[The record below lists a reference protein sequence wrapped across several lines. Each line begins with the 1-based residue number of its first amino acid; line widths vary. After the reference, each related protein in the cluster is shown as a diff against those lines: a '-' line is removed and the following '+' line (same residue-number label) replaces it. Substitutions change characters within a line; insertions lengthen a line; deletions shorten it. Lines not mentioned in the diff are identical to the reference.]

1 MDQDEKISVV
11 IPAYKNEAT
20 IERAVMSALSQT
32 YGNVEVVAV
41 DDGSP
46 DKTGEILDKLAGEHE
61 NLLVIHKENGGV
73 SAARNDGIRKASGQW
88 LVTLDGDDYMDDIM
102 LERLHEAAVR
112 GQSEL
117 VICGFRKVYPNGY
130 REVFRP
136 ETELITD
143 KESMINTMFTEL
155 YDRHLMSTHSN
166 KLYSLELIRKESIYY
181 DQELQINEDI
191 DFCFRYLSHCST
203 VAVIKGAY
211 LNYVQHEAGQSLINR
226 FHENGL
232 KSCFKVL
239 RAYDELFDPLTLED
253 TVINDMN
260 NRMLQ
265 HFCSFAGLMY
275 YQSDY
280 SEEKKL
286 AVIQELCG
294 EEAFQKLL
302 AQTTP
307 VGLKNRTAHFLLSRK
322 KARAYHE
329 LCKLLYFKK
338 ANTAEAGEPVPE
350 LAAAEPATPEE
361 TAPETTASEAAAA
374 EPVEET
380 AEESVEASS
389 EETEKS
395 VEEIAEESTAET
407 VAEPAGE
414 STEAE
419 ESDEEA
425 TETESTEE
433 AVDEETSESMEETAE
448 EEAVEQA
455 EEEAEEATEEESDS
469 ESIEELV
476 VESVEASSEE
486 PTEAEPAAEAE
497 EPAAE
502 ADEEAT
508 EAESTEEK
516 AEEEPEE
523 TEAPEVAAPEKA
535 EEEAPEEAEPEYLQE
550 TLPLGIEISEPE
562 EEAERKVEIRS
573 VFPEEEAAEPA
584 FLSSEAEAGQDT
596 EAIFTSDN
604 GGEAGASPDTGL
616 LNETEKELSEEE
628 QERIRK
634 RRRRRRMAR
643 KPHERNAMEG
653 QIEMWDILRAN
664 GTLDGITDDELEA
677 ITKKL
682 EESVRS

>member
-11 IPAYKNEAT
+11 IPAYKNEET

-73 SAARNDGIRKASGQW
+73 SAARNDGIRKASGRW

-338 ANTAEAGEPVPE
+338 GNRAEAGEPVPE
-350 LAAAEPATPEE
+350 LAASEPAASEE
-361 TAPETTASEAAAA
+361 SAPETSASETAIPEDVTPETSEEPAGTSSEESE
-374 EPVEET
+374 EPVEEA
-380 AEESVEASS
+380 AEESA
-389 EETEKS
+389 
-395 VEEIAEESTAET
+395 AET
-407 VAEPAGE
+407 VTEPA
-414 STEAE
+414 
-419 ESDEEA
+419 
-425 TETESTEE
+425 
-433 AVDEETSESMEETAE
+433 
-448 EEAVEQA
+448 
-455 EEEAEEATEEESDS
+455 
-469 ESIEELV
+469 
-476 VESVEASSEE
+476 EE
-486 PTEAEPAAEAE
+486 PT
-497 EPAAE
+497 
-502 ADEEAT
+502 
-508 EAESTEEK
+508 
-516 AEEEPEE
+516 
-523 TEAPEVAAPEKA
+523 
-535 EEEAPEEAEPEYLQE
+535 EAEPEYLQE

-573 VFPEEEAAEPA
+573 VFPEEEASEPA
-584 FLSSEAEAGQDT
+584 FLSPEAEAGQDT
-596 EAIFTSDN
+596 ETIFTSDN
-604 GGEAGASPDTGL
+604 GGKADVSPDTGL
-616 LNETEKELSEEE
+616 LNETEKELSEAE

>member
-11 IPAYKNEAT
+11 IPAYKNEET

-61 NLLVIHKENGGV
+61 NLLVIHKGNGGV

-286 AVIQELCG
+286 AVIQELCE

-338 ANTAEAGEPVPE
+338 GNPAEAGEPVPE
-350 LAAAEPATPEE
+350 LAAAEPAASEESASETSTSEAAVPEDVTPEK
-361 TAPETTASEAAAA
+361 PEEPAAEAAA
-374 EPVEET
+374 EPVEES
-380 AEESVEASS
+380 AESESAT
-389 EETEKS
+389 ETE
-395 VEEIAEESTAET
+395 ET
-407 VAEPAGE
+407 VAEA
-414 STEAE
+414 
-419 ESDEEA
+419 DKEA
-425 TETESTEE
+425 TKAESTEE
-433 AVDEETSESMEETAE
+433 TVDEETSESTEETAE
-448 EEAVEQA
+448 DEAAEQA
-455 EEEAEEATEEESDS
+455 EEEAEEAAEEESDS
-469 ESIEELV
+469 EPIEEPV
-476 VESVEASSEE
+476 AEPVETSSEE
-486 PTEAEPAAEAE
+486 PEESVEEPAEAEPVEEIADEDETESIEEAE
-497 EPAAE
+497 EAAE
-502 ADEEAT
+502 EAP
-508 EAESTEEK
+508 A
-516 AEEEPEE
+516 PEE
-523 TEAPEVAAPEKA
+523 TEK
-535 EEEAPEEAEPEYLQE
+535 EAPEEPEPEYLQE
-550 TLPLGIEISEPE
+550 TLPLGIEISESE

-584 FLSSEAEAGQDT
+584 FLSPEEEAGQDT
-596 EAIFTSDN
+596 EAMFTSEN
-604 GGEAGASPDTGL
+604 GGETGASPDTGL
-616 LNETEKELSEEE
+616 LNETEKELSEAE

>member
-11 IPAYKNEAT
+11 IPAYKNEET

-61 NLLVIHKENGGV
+61 NLLVIHKENRGV
-73 SAARNDGIRKASGQW
+73 SAARNDGIRKASGRW

-307 VGLKNRTAHFLLSRK
+307 VGIKNRTAHFLLSRK

-338 ANTAEAGEPVPE
+338 GNRAEAGEPVPE
-350 LAAAEPATPEE
+350 PAAAEES
-361 TAPETTASEAAAA
+361 APETSASETAIP
-374 EPVEET
+374 EDVTPET
-380 AEESVEASS
+380 
-389 EETEKS
+389 
-395 VEEIAEESTAET
+395 
-407 VAEPAGE
+407 
-414 STEAE
+414 
-419 ESDEEA
+419 
-425 TETESTEE
+425 
-433 AVDEETSESMEETAE
+433 
-448 EEAVEQA
+448 
-455 EEEAEEATEEESDS
+455 
-469 ESIEELV
+469 
-476 VESVEASSEE
+476 SEE
-486 PTEAEPAAEAE
+486 PTEE
-497 EPAAE
+497 
-502 ADEEAT
+502 T
-508 EAESTEEK
+508 VAES
-516 AEEEPEE
+516 
-523 TEAPEVAAPEKA
+523 V
-535 EEEAPEEAEPEYLQE
+535 
-550 TLPLGIEISEPE
+550 
-562 EEAERKVEIRS
+562 
-573 VFPEEEAAEPA
+573 EEAAE
-584 FLSSEAEAGQDT
+584 
-596 EAIFTSDN
+596 
-604 GGEAGASPDTGL
+604 
-616 LNETEKELSEEE
+616 
-628 QERIRK
+628 
-634 RRRRRRMAR
+634 
-643 KPHERNAMEG
+643 
-653 QIEMWDILRAN
+653 
-664 GTLDGITDDELEA
+664 
-677 ITKKL
+677 
-682 EESVRS
+682 

>member
-11 IPAYKNEAT
+11 IPAYKNEET

-307 VGLKNRTAHFLLSRK
+307 VGIKNRTAHFLLSRK

-338 ANTAEAGEPVPE
+338 GNRAEAGEPVPE
-350 LAAAEPATPEE
+350 PAAAEPAAPEE
-361 TAPETTASEAAAA
+361 SAPETSASETAIPEDVTPETSEEPAAEAAA
-374 EPVEET
+374 EPVEE
-380 AEESVEASS
+380 
-389 EETEKS
+389 
-395 VEEIAEESTAET
+395 
-407 VAEPAGE
+407 
-414 STEAE
+414 
-419 ESDEEA
+419 
-425 TETESTEE
+425 
-433 AVDEETSESMEETAE
+433 MAE
-448 EEAVEQA
+448 EEAAEQA
-455 EEEAEEATEEESDS
+455 
-469 ESIEELV
+469 
-476 VESVEASSEE
+476 
-486 PTEAEPAAEAE
+486 
-497 EPAAE
+497 
-502 ADEEAT
+502 
-508 EAESTEEK
+508 EEK
-516 AEEEPEE
+516 AEEPTEP
-523 TEAPEVAAPEKA
+523 
-535 EEEAPEEAEPEYLQE
+535 EPEYLQE

-584 FLSSEAEAGQDT
+584 FLSPEAEAGQDT

-604 GGEAGASPDTGL
+604 GGKADVSPDTGL
-616 LNETEKELSEEE
+616 LNETEKELSEAE

>member
-11 IPAYKNEAT
+11 IPAYNNEET

-41 DDGSP
+41 DDGSQ

-338 ANTAEAGEPVPE
+338 GNPAEAGEPVPE
-350 LAAAEPATPEE
+350 LAASEPAASEESASETSTSEAAVPEDVTPETPEE
-361 TAPETTASEAAAA
+361 PAAEAAA

-389 EETEKS
+389 EEP
-395 VEEIAEESTAET
+395 EES
-407 VAEPAGE
+407 V
-414 STEAE
+414 
-419 ESDEEA
+419 
-425 TETESTEE
+425 
-433 AVDEETSESMEETAE
+433 EETAE
-448 EEAVEQA
+448 EPVEESAEDEGPAAEAVAEAAEVESVEETADEDETGSTEETAEDEAAEQA
-455 EEEAEEATEEESDS
+455 EEEAEEA
-469 ESIEELV
+469 
-476 VESVEASSEE
+476 
-486 PTEAEPAAEAE
+486 
-497 EPAAE
+497 
-502 ADEEAT
+502 
-508 EAESTEEK
+508 
-516 AEEEPEE
+516 AEEEPVSESREEPVAEE
-523 TEAPEVAAPEKA
+523 TEEIEDPEAPAPEETEK
-535 EEEAPEEAEPEYLQE
+535 EAPEEPEPEYLQE

-584 FLSSEAEAGQDT
+584 FLSPEEEAGQDT

-616 LNETEKELSEEE
+616 LNETEKELSEAE

>member
-11 IPAYKNEAT
+11 IPAYKNEET

-307 VGLKNRTAHFLLSRK
+307 VGIKNRTAHFLLSRK

-338 ANTAEAGEPVPE
+338 GNRAEAGEPVPE
-350 LAAAEPATPEE
+350 LAASESAAPESAAPEESAPETSASETASLEDVTPETPEE
-361 TAPETTASEAAAA
+361 PAEESAGAEEPAAEAVEEAA
-374 EPVEET
+374 EVESVEET
-380 AEESVEASS
+380 ADED
-389 EETEKS
+389 ETG
-395 VEEIAEESTAET
+395 ST
-407 VAEPAGE
+407 
-414 STEAE
+414 
-419 ESDEEA
+419 
-425 TETESTEE
+425 
-433 AVDEETSESMEETAE
+433 EETAE
-448 EEAVEQA
+448 DEAVEQA
-455 EEEAEEATEEESDS
+455 EEEAEEEPVSESREEPVAEETEETEDP
-469 ESIEELV
+469 
-476 VESVEASSEE
+476 EA
-486 PTEAEPAAEAE
+486 PA
-497 EPAAE
+497 
-502 ADEEAT
+502 
-508 EAESTEEK
+508 
-516 AEEEPEE
+516 PEE
-523 TEAPEVAAPEKA
+523 TE
-535 EEEAPEEAEPEYLQE
+535 EEDPKEPEPEYLQE

-584 FLSSEAEAGQDT
+584 FLSPEAEAGQDT

-604 GGEAGASPDTGL
+604 GGKADVSPDTGL
-616 LNETEKELSEEE
+616 LNETEKELSEAE

>member
-11 IPAYKNEAT
+11 IPAYKNEET

-73 SAARNDGIRKASGQW
+73 SAARNDGIRKASGRW

-191 DFCFRYLSHCST
+191 DFCFRYLSHCSI

-307 VGLKNRTAHFLLSRK
+307 VGIKNRTAHFLLSRK
-322 KARAYHE
+322 KARAYHG

-338 ANTAEAGEPVPE
+338 GNRAEAGEPVPE
-350 LAAAEPATPEE
+350 LAASEPAASEE
-361 TAPETTASEAAAA
+361 SAPETSALETAIPEDVTPETSEEPAGTSSEESE
-374 EPVEET
+374 EPVEEA
-380 AEESVEASS
+380 AEESA
-389 EETEKS
+389 
-395 VEEIAEESTAET
+395 AET
-407 VAEPAGE
+407 VTEPA
-414 STEAE
+414 
-419 ESDEEA
+419 
-425 TETESTEE
+425 
-433 AVDEETSESMEETAE
+433 
-448 EEAVEQA
+448 
-455 EEEAEEATEEESDS
+455 
-469 ESIEELV
+469 
-476 VESVEASSEE
+476 EE
-486 PTEAEPAAEAE
+486 PT
-497 EPAAE
+497 
-502 ADEEAT
+502 
-508 EAESTEEK
+508 
-516 AEEEPEE
+516 
-523 TEAPEVAAPEKA
+523 
-535 EEEAPEEAEPEYLQE
+535 EAEPEYLQE

-573 VFPEEEAAEPA
+573 VFPEEEASEPA
-584 FLSSEAEAGQDT
+584 FLSPEAEAGQDT
-596 EAIFTSDN
+596 ETIFTSDN
-604 GGEAGASPDTGL
+604 GGKADVSPDTGL
-616 LNETEKELSEEE
+616 LNETEKELSEAE

>member
-11 IPAYKNEAT
+11 IPAYKNEET

-73 SAARNDGIRKASGQW
+73 SAARNDGIRKASGRW

-307 VGLKNRTAHFLLSRK
+307 VGIKNRTAHFLLSRK

-338 ANTAEAGEPVPE
+338 GNRAEAGEPVPE
-350 LAAAEPATPEE
+350 PAAAEPAASEE
-361 TAPETTASEAAAA
+361 SAPETSASETAIPEDVTPETSEEPAAEAAA
-374 EPVEET
+374 EPVEE
-380 AEESVEASS
+380 
-389 EETEKS
+389 
-395 VEEIAEESTAET
+395 
-407 VAEPAGE
+407 
-414 STEAE
+414 
-419 ESDEEA
+419 
-425 TETESTEE
+425 
-433 AVDEETSESMEETAE
+433 MAE
-448 EEAVEQA
+448 EEAAEQA
-455 EEEAEEATEEESDS
+455 
-469 ESIEELV
+469 
-476 VESVEASSEE
+476 
-486 PTEAEPAAEAE
+486 
-497 EPAAE
+497 
-502 ADEEAT
+502 
-508 EAESTEEK
+508 EEK
-516 AEEEPEE
+516 AEEPTEP
-523 TEAPEVAAPEKA
+523 
-535 EEEAPEEAEPEYLQE
+535 EPEYLQE

-584 FLSSEAEAGQDT
+584 FLSPEAEAGQDT

-604 GGEAGASPDTGL
+604 GGKADVSPDTGL
-616 LNETEKELSEEE
+616 LNETEKELSEAE

>member
-11 IPAYKNEAT
+11 IPAYKNEET

-73 SAARNDGIRKASGQW
+73 SAARNDGIRKASGRW

-307 VGLKNRTAHFLLSRK
+307 VGIKNRTAHFLLSRK

-338 ANTAEAGEPVPE
+338 GNRAEAGEPVPE
-350 LAAAEPATPEE
+350 PAAAEPAAPEE
-361 TAPETTASEAAAA
+361 SAPETSASETAIPEDVTPETSEEPAAEAAA
-374 EPVEET
+374 EPVEE
-380 AEESVEASS
+380 
-389 EETEKS
+389 
-395 VEEIAEESTAET
+395 
-407 VAEPAGE
+407 
-414 STEAE
+414 
-419 ESDEEA
+419 
-425 TETESTEE
+425 
-433 AVDEETSESMEETAE
+433 MAE
-448 EEAVEQA
+448 EEAAEQA
-455 EEEAEEATEEESDS
+455 
-469 ESIEELV
+469 
-476 VESVEASSEE
+476 
-486 PTEAEPAAEAE
+486 
-497 EPAAE
+497 
-502 ADEEAT
+502 
-508 EAESTEEK
+508 EEK
-516 AEEEPEE
+516 AEEPTEP
-523 TEAPEVAAPEKA
+523 
-535 EEEAPEEAEPEYLQE
+535 EPEYLQE
-550 TLPLGIEISEPE
+550 TLPLGIEISESE

-584 FLSSEAEAGQDT
+584 FLSPEAEAGQDT

-604 GGEAGASPDTGL
+604 GGKADVSPDTGL
-616 LNETEKELSEEE
+616 LNETEKELSEAE

>member
-11 IPAYKNEAT
+11 IPAYKNEET

-46 DKTGEILDKLAGEHE
+46 DKTGEILDKLAGEHK

-73 SAARNDGIRKASGQW
+73 SAARNDGIRKASGRW

-286 AVIQELCG
+286 AVIQELCE

-338 ANTAEAGEPVPE
+338 GNRAEAGEPVPE
-350 LAAAEPATPEE
+350 LSVAESVAEPA
-361 TAPETTASEAAAA
+361 
-374 EPVEET
+374 
-380 AEESVEASS
+380 
-389 EETEKS
+389 K
-395 VEEIAEESTAET
+395 ESTAET

-425 TETESTEE
+425 IEAESMEE
-433 AVDEETSESMEETAE
+433 AVDEETSESTEETAE
-448 EEAVEQA
+448 EEAAEQA
-455 EEEAEEATEEESDS
+455 EEEAEE
-469 ESIEELV
+469 
-476 VESVEASSEE
+476 
-486 PTEAEPAAEAE
+486 PTEP
-497 EPAAE
+497 
-502 ADEEAT
+502 
-508 EAESTEEK
+508 
-516 AEEEPEE
+516 
-523 TEAPEVAAPEKA
+523 
-535 EEEAPEEAEPEYLQE
+535 EPEYLQE

-584 FLSSEAEAGQDT
+584 FLSPEAEAGQDT
-596 EAIFTSDN
+596 ETIFTSDN
-604 GGEAGASPDTGL
+604 GGKADVSPDTGL
-616 LNETEKELSEEE
+616 LNETEKELSEAE

>member
-11 IPAYKNEAT
+11 IPAYKNEET

-46 DKTGEILDKLAGEHE
+46 DKTGEILDKLAGEHK

-73 SAARNDGIRKASGQW
+73 SAARNDGIRKASGRW

-286 AVIQELCG
+286 AVIQELCE

-338 ANTAEAGEPVPE
+338 GNRAEAGEPVPE
-350 LAAAEPATPEE
+350 LAASEPAASEAPAEEIVVESVAEPA
-361 TAPETTASEAAAA
+361 
-374 EPVEET
+374 
-380 AEESVEASS
+380 
-389 EETEKS
+389 K
-395 VEEIAEESTAET
+395 ESTAET

-425 TETESTEE
+425 IEAESMEE
-433 AVDEETSESMEETAE
+433 AVDEETSESTEETAE
-448 EEAVEQA
+448 EEAAEQA
-455 EEEAEEATEEESDS
+455 EEEAEE
-469 ESIEELV
+469 
-476 VESVEASSEE
+476 
-486 PTEAEPAAEAE
+486 PTEP
-497 EPAAE
+497 
-502 ADEEAT
+502 
-508 EAESTEEK
+508 
-516 AEEEPEE
+516 
-523 TEAPEVAAPEKA
+523 
-535 EEEAPEEAEPEYLQE
+535 EPEYLQE

-584 FLSSEAEAGQDT
+584 FLSPEAEAGQDT

-604 GGEAGASPDTGL
+604 GGKADVSPDTGL
-616 LNETEKELSEEE
+616 LNETEKELSEAE

>member
-11 IPAYKNEAT
+11 IPAYKNEET

-46 DKTGEILDKLAGEHE
+46 DKNGEILDKLAGEHE

-307 VGLKNRTAHFLLSRK
+307 VGIKNRTAHFLLSRK

-338 ANTAEAGEPVPE
+338 GNRAEAGEPVPE
-350 LAAAEPATPEE
+350 PAAAEPA
-361 TAPETTASEAAAA
+361 ASEEPAAEAAA
-374 EPVEET
+374 EPVEEM
-380 AEESVEASS
+380 AE
-389 EETEKS
+389 K
-395 VEEIAEESTAET
+395 STAET

-425 TETESTEE
+425 IEVESTEE
-433 AVDEETSESMEETAE
+433 AVDEETSESTEETAE
-448 EEAVEQA
+448 EEATEQA
-455 EEEAEEATEEESDS
+455 EEEAEEAAEEESDS
-469 ESIEELV
+469 EPIEEPV
-476 VESVEASSEE
+476 AETVGTSSEE
-486 PTEAEPAAEAE
+486 PVEEAAEESAEP
-497 EPAAE
+497 
-502 ADEEAT
+502 
-508 EAESTEEK
+508 
-516 AEEEPEE
+516 
-523 TEAPEVAAPEKA
+523 
-535 EEEAPEEAEPEYLQE
+535 EPEYLQE
-550 TLPLGIEISEPE
+550 TLPLGIEISESE

-584 FLSSEAEAGQDT
+584 FLSPEAEAGQDT

-604 GGEAGASPDTGL
+604 GGKADVSPDTGL
-616 LNETEKELSEEE
+616 LNETEKELSEAE

>member
-11 IPAYKNEAT
+11 IPAYKNEET

-46 DKTGEILDKLAGEHE
+46 DKTGEILDKLAGEHK

-73 SAARNDGIRKASGQW
+73 SAARNDGIRKASGRW

-307 VGLKNRTAHFLLSRK
+307 VGIKNRTAHFLLSRK

-338 ANTAEAGEPVPE
+338 GNRAEAGEPVPE
-350 LAAAEPATPEE
+350 PAAAEPA
-361 TAPETTASEAAAA
+361 ASEAPAEETVAESVA
-374 EPVEET
+374 EP
-380 AEESVEASS
+380 
-389 EETEKS
+389 
-395 VEEIAEESTAET
+395 AEESTAEA
-407 VAEPAGE
+407 VVEPAVE
-414 STEAE
+414 STEVE

-425 TETESTEE
+425 IEAESTEE
-433 AVDEETSESMEETAE
+433 AVDEETSESTEETAE
-448 EEAVEQA
+448 EEATEQA
-455 EEEAEEATEEESDS
+455 EEKAEEAAEEELDS
-469 ESIEELV
+469 EPIEEPV
-476 VESVEASSEE
+476 AEPVGTSSEE
-486 PTEAEPAAEAE
+486 PVE
-497 EPAAE
+497 ELV
-502 ADEEAT
+502 
-508 EAESTEEK
+508 
-516 AEEEPEE
+516 EEEPEE
-523 TEAPEVAAPEKA
+523 TESPEESEAPAPEKT
-535 EEEAPEEAEPEYLQE
+535 EEEAPEEPEPEYLQE

-584 FLSSEAEAGQDT
+584 FLSPEAEAGQDT

-604 GGEAGASPDTGL
+604 GGKADVSPDTGL
-616 LNETEKELSEEE
+616 LNETEKELSEAE

>member
-11 IPAYKNEAT
+11 IPAYKNEET

-46 DKTGEILDKLAGEHE
+46 DKTGEILDKLAGEHK

-73 SAARNDGIRKASGQW
+73 SAARNDGIRKASGRW

-307 VGLKNRTAHFLLSRK
+307 VGIKNRTAHFLLSRK

-338 ANTAEAGEPVPE
+338 GNRAEAGEPVPE
-350 LAAAEPATPEE
+350 PAAAEPAAPEE
-361 TAPETTASEAAAA
+361 SAPETSASETAIPEDVTPETSEEPAAEAAA
-374 EPVEET
+374 EPVEE
-380 AEESVEASS
+380 
-389 EETEKS
+389 
-395 VEEIAEESTAET
+395 
-407 VAEPAGE
+407 
-414 STEAE
+414 
-419 ESDEEA
+419 
-425 TETESTEE
+425 
-433 AVDEETSESMEETAE
+433 MAE
-448 EEAVEQA
+448 EEAAEQA
-455 EEEAEEATEEESDS
+455 
-469 ESIEELV
+469 
-476 VESVEASSEE
+476 
-486 PTEAEPAAEAE
+486 
-497 EPAAE
+497 
-502 ADEEAT
+502 
-508 EAESTEEK
+508 EEK
-516 AEEEPEE
+516 AEEPTEP
-523 TEAPEVAAPEKA
+523 
-535 EEEAPEEAEPEYLQE
+535 EPEYLQE

-584 FLSSEAEAGQDT
+584 FLSPEAEAGQDT

-604 GGEAGASPDTGL
+604 GGKADVSPDTGL
-616 LNETEKELSEEE
+616 LNETEKELSEAE

>member
-11 IPAYKNEAT
+11 IPAYKNEET

-46 DKTGEILDKLAGEHE
+46 DKTGEILDKLAGEHK

-73 SAARNDGIRKASGQW
+73 SAARNDGIRKASGRW

-286 AVIQELCG
+286 AVIQELCE

-338 ANTAEAGEPVPE
+338 GNRAEAGEPVPE
-350 LAAAEPATPEE
+350 LSVAESVAEP
-361 TAPETTASEAAAA
+361 
-374 EPVEET
+374 
-380 AEESVEASS
+380 
-389 EETEKS
+389 
-395 VEEIAEESTAET
+395 AEESTAEA
-407 VAEPAGE
+407 VVEPAVE

-425 TETESTEE
+425 IEVESTEE
-433 AVDEETSESMEETAE
+433 AVDEETSESTEETAE
-448 EEAVEQA
+448 EEAAEQA
-455 EEEAEEATEEESDS
+455 EEEAEE
-469 ESIEELV
+469 
-476 VESVEASSEE
+476 
-486 PTEAEPAAEAE
+486 PTEP
-497 EPAAE
+497 
-502 ADEEAT
+502 
-508 EAESTEEK
+508 
-516 AEEEPEE
+516 
-523 TEAPEVAAPEKA
+523 
-535 EEEAPEEAEPEYLQE
+535 EPEYLQE

-584 FLSSEAEAGQDT
+584 FLSPEAEAGQDT

-604 GGEAGASPDTGL
+604 GGKADVSPDTGL
-616 LNETEKELSEEE
+616 LNETEKELSEAE

>member
-11 IPAYKNEAT
+11 IPAYKNEET

-46 DKTGEILDKLAGEHE
+46 DKTGEILDKLAGEHK

-302 AQTTP
+302 AQTPP
-307 VGLKNRTAHFLLSRK
+307 VGIKNRTAHFLLSRK

-338 ANTAEAGEPVPE
+338 GNRAEAGEPVPE
-350 LAAAEPATPEE
+350 PAAAEPAASEE
-361 TAPETTASEAAAA
+361 SAPETSASETAIPEDVTPETSEEPAAEAAA
-374 EPVEET
+374 EPVEE
-380 AEESVEASS
+380 
-389 EETEKS
+389 
-395 VEEIAEESTAET
+395 
-407 VAEPAGE
+407 
-414 STEAE
+414 
-419 ESDEEA
+419 
-425 TETESTEE
+425 
-433 AVDEETSESMEETAE
+433 M
-448 EEAVEQA
+448 
-455 EEEAEEATEEESDS
+455 AEEATEEESDS
-469 ESIEELV
+469 EPIEEPV
-476 VESVEASSEE
+476 AETVGTSSEE
-486 PTEAEPAAEAE
+486 PVEEAAEESAEP
-497 EPAAE
+497 
-502 ADEEAT
+502 
-508 EAESTEEK
+508 
-516 AEEEPEE
+516 
-523 TEAPEVAAPEKA
+523 
-535 EEEAPEEAEPEYLQE
+535 EPEYLQE

-584 FLSSEAEAGQDT
+584 FLSPEAEAGQDT

-604 GGEAGASPDTGL
+604 GGKADVSPDTGL
-616 LNETEKELSEEE
+616 LNETEKELSEAE

>member
-11 IPAYKNEAT
+11 IPAYKNEET

-307 VGLKNRTAHFLLSRK
+307 VGIKNRTAHFLLSRK

-338 ANTAEAGEPVPE
+338 GNRAEAGEPVPE
-350 LAAAEPATPEE
+350 PAAAEPTAPEESGPETSASETAIPEDVTPETPEE
-361 TAPETTASEAAAA
+361 PAAEAAAESA
-374 EPVEET
+374 EAFSEEP
-380 AEESVEASS
+380 EESV
-389 EETEKS
+389 
-395 VEEIAEESTAET
+395 
-407 VAEPAGE
+407 
-414 STEAE
+414 
-419 ESDEEA
+419 
-425 TETESTEE
+425 
-433 AVDEETSESMEETAE
+433 EETAE
-448 EEAVEQA
+448 EEAAEQA
-455 EEEAEEATEEESDS
+455 EEEAEEAAEEELDS
-469 ESIEELV
+469 EPIEEPV
-476 VESVEASSEE
+476 EE
-486 PTEAEPAAEAE
+486 PAIEPAAEAE
-497 EPAAE
+497 E
-502 ADEEAT
+502 EAT
-508 EAESTEEK
+508 EAEPEEEIADEDETESIEE
-516 AEEEPEE
+516 AEEPAEEAPAPEE
-523 TEAPEVAAPEKA
+523 T
-535 EEEAPEEAEPEYLQE
+535 EEAPEEPEPEYLQE

-584 FLSSEAEAGQDT
+584 FLSPEAEAGQDT

-604 GGEAGASPDTGL
+604 GGKADVSPDTGL
-616 LNETEKELSEEE
+616 LNETEKELSEAE

>member
-11 IPAYKNEAT
+11 IPAYNNEET

-286 AVIQELCG
+286 AVIQKLCE

-338 ANTAEAGEPVPE
+338 GNRAEAGEPVPE
-350 LAAAEPATPEE
+350 LSVAEPAAPEE
-361 TAPETTASEAAAA
+361 PAAEAAA

-389 EETEKS
+389 EEPEEP
-395 VEEIAEESTAET
+395 VEETAEEAAAET
-407 VAEPAGE
+407 GAEPAGE
-414 STEAE
+414 SAEAE

-425 TETESTEE
+425 IEVESTEE
-433 AVDEETSESMEETAE
+433 AVDEETSESTEETAE
-448 EEAVEQA
+448 EEAA
-455 EEEAEEATEEESDS
+455 EEESDS
-469 ESIEELV
+469 EPIEEPV
-476 VESVEASSEE
+476 AEPVEASSEE
-486 PTEAEPAAEAE
+486 PVEETAEEAAAE
-497 EPAAE
+497 
-502 ADEEAT
+502 T
-508 EAESTEEK
+508 
-516 AEEEPEE
+516 
-523 TEAPEVAAPEKA
+523 

-616 LNETEKELSEEE
+616 LNETEKELSEAE

>member
-11 IPAYKNEAT
+11 IPAYKNEET

-73 SAARNDGIRKASGQW
+73 SAARNDGIRKASGRW

-307 VGLKNRTAHFLLSRK
+307 VGIKNRTAHFLLSRK

-338 ANTAEAGEPVPE
+338 GNRAEAGEPVPE
-350 LAAAEPATPEE
+350 PAAAEPAAPEE
-361 TAPETTASEAAAA
+361 SAPETSASETAIPEDVTPETSEEPAEETVAESVEEAAEEESDPGPIEEPVAEPVGTSSEESE
-374 EPVEET
+374 EPVEEA
-380 AEESVEASS
+380 AEESA
-389 EETEKS
+389 
-395 VEEIAEESTAET
+395 AET
-407 VAEPAGE
+407 VTEPA
-414 STEAE
+414 
-419 ESDEEA
+419 
-425 TETESTEE
+425 
-433 AVDEETSESMEETAE
+433 
-448 EEAVEQA
+448 
-455 EEEAEEATEEESDS
+455 
-469 ESIEELV
+469 
-476 VESVEASSEE
+476 EE
-486 PTEAEPAAEAE
+486 PT
-497 EPAAE
+497 
-502 ADEEAT
+502 
-508 EAESTEEK
+508 
-516 AEEEPEE
+516 
-523 TEAPEVAAPEKA
+523 
-535 EEEAPEEAEPEYLQE
+535 EAEPEYLQE

-584 FLSSEAEAGQDT
+584 FLSPEAEAGQDT
-596 EAIFTSDN
+596 ETIFTSDN
-604 GGEAGASPDTGL
+604 GGKADVSPDTGL
-616 LNETEKELSEEE
+616 LNETEKELSEAE

>member
-11 IPAYKNEAT
+11 IPAYKNEET

-307 VGLKNRTAHFLLSRK
+307 VGIKNRTAHFLLSRK

-338 ANTAEAGEPVPE
+338 GNRAEAGEPVPE
-350 LAAAEPATPEE
+350 PAAAEPAASEE
-361 TAPETTASEAAAA
+361 SAPETSASETAIPEDVTPETSEEPAAEAAA
-374 EPVEET
+374 EP
-380 AEESVEASS
+380 AEE
-389 EETEKS
+389 K
-395 VEEIAEESTAET
+395 
-407 VAEPAGE
+407 
-414 STEAE
+414 
-419 ESDEEA
+419 
-425 TETESTEE
+425 
-433 AVDEETSESMEETAE
+433 
-448 EEAVEQA
+448 
-455 EEEAEEATEEESDS
+455 AEEAAEEESDS
-469 ESIEELV
+469 EPIEEPV
-476 VESVEASSEE
+476 AETVGTSSEE
-486 PTEAEPAAEAE
+486 PVEEAAEESAEP
-497 EPAAE
+497 
-502 ADEEAT
+502 
-508 EAESTEEK
+508 
-516 AEEEPEE
+516 
-523 TEAPEVAAPEKA
+523 
-535 EEEAPEEAEPEYLQE
+535 EPEYLQE

-584 FLSSEAEAGQDT
+584 FLSPEAEAGQDT

-604 GGEAGASPDTGL
+604 GGKADVSPDTGL
-616 LNETEKELSEEE
+616 LNETEKELSEAE

>member
-11 IPAYKNEAT
+11 IPAYKNEET

-46 DKTGEILDKLAGEHE
+46 DKTGEILDKLAGEHK

-73 SAARNDGIRKASGQW
+73 SAARNDGIRKASGRW

-338 ANTAEAGEPVPE
+338 GNPAEAGEPVPE
-350 LAAAEPATPEE
+350 LAAAESA
-361 TAPETTASEAAAA
+361 APEAPAEEIAA
-374 EPVEET
+374 ESV
-380 AEESVEASS
+380 AEP
-389 EETEKS
+389 
-395 VEEIAEESTAET
+395 AEESTAET

-414 STEAE
+414 SAEAE

-425 TETESTEE
+425 IEVESTEE
-433 AVDEETSESMEETAE
+433 AVDEETSESTEETAE
-448 EEAVEQA
+448 EEAAEQA
-455 EEEAEEATEEESDS
+455 EEEAEEAAEEELDS
-469 ESIEELV
+469 EPIEEPV
-476 VESVEASSEE
+476 AETVGTSSEE
-486 PTEAEPAAEAE
+486 PVE
-497 EPAAE
+497 ELV
-502 ADEEAT
+502 
-508 EAESTEEK
+508 
-516 AEEEPEE
+516 EEEPEE
-523 TEAPEVAAPEKA
+523 TESPEESEAPAPEKT
-535 EEEAPEEAEPEYLQE
+535 EEEAPEEPEPEYLQE

-584 FLSSEAEAGQDT
+584 FLSPEAEAGQDT

-604 GGEAGASPDTGL
+604 GGKADVSPDTGL
-616 LNETEKELSEEE
+616 LNETEKELSEAE

>member
-11 IPAYKNEAT
+11 IPAYKNEET

-73 SAARNDGIRKASGQW
+73 SAARNDGIRKASGRW

-307 VGLKNRTAHFLLSRK
+307 VGIKNRTAHFLLSRK

-338 ANTAEAGEPVPE
+338 GNRAEAGEPVPE
-350 LAAAEPATPEE
+350 PAAAEPA
-361 TAPETTASEAAAA
+361 ASEEPAAEAAA

-380 AEESVEASS
+380 A
-389 EETEKS
+389 
-395 VEEIAEESTAET
+395 
-407 VAEPAGE
+407 
-414 STEAE
+414 
-419 ESDEEA
+419 DED
-425 TETESTEE
+425 ETEST
-433 AVDEETSESMEETAE
+433 EETAE
-448 EEAVEQA
+448 EEAAEQA
-455 EEEAEEATEEESDS
+455 EEKAEEAAEEESDS
-469 ESIEELV
+469 EPIEEPV
-476 VESVEASSEE
+476 AETVGTSSEE
-486 PTEAEPAAEAE
+486 PVEEAAEESAEP
-497 EPAAE
+497 
-502 ADEEAT
+502 
-508 EAESTEEK
+508 
-516 AEEEPEE
+516 
-523 TEAPEVAAPEKA
+523 
-535 EEEAPEEAEPEYLQE
+535 EPEYLQE

-584 FLSSEAEAGQDT
+584 FLSPEAEAGQDT

-604 GGEAGASPDTGL
+604 GGKADVSPDTGL
-616 LNETEKELSEEE
+616 LNETEKELSEAE

>member
-11 IPAYKNEAT
+11 IPAYKNEET

-73 SAARNDGIRKASGQW
+73 SAARNDGIRKASGRW

-307 VGLKNRTAHFLLSRK
+307 VGIKNRTAHFLLSRK

-338 ANTAEAGEPVPE
+338 GNPAEAGEPVPE
-350 LAAAEPATPEE
+350 LAAAESAAPEESAPETSASETASLEDVTPETPEE
-361 TAPETTASEAAAA
+361 PAEESAGAEEPAAEAVEEAA
-374 EPVEET
+374 EVESVEET
-380 AEESVEASS
+380 ADED
-389 EETEKS
+389 ETG
-395 VEEIAEESTAET
+395 ST
-407 VAEPAGE
+407 
-414 STEAE
+414 
-419 ESDEEA
+419 
-425 TETESTEE
+425 
-433 AVDEETSESMEETAE
+433 EETAE
-448 EEAVEQA
+448 DEAVEQA
-455 EEEAEEATEEESDS
+455 EEEAEEEPVS
-469 ESIEELV
+469 ESR
-476 VESVEASSEE
+476 EE
-486 PTEAEPAAEAE
+486 PVA
-497 EPAAE
+497 
-502 ADEEAT
+502 
-508 EAESTEEK
+508 
-516 AEEEPEE
+516 EE
-523 TEAPEVAAPEKA
+523 TEETEDPEAPAPEEI
-535 EEEAPEEAEPEYLQE
+535 EEEAPEEPEPEYLQE
-550 TLPLGIEISEPE
+550 TLPLGIEIREPE

-584 FLSSEAEAGQDT
+584 FLSPEAEAGQDT

-604 GGEAGASPDTGL
+604 GGKADVSPDTGL
-616 LNETEKELSEEE
+616 LNETEKELSEAE

>member
-11 IPAYKNEAT
+11 IPAYKNEET

-73 SAARNDGIRKASGQW
+73 SAARNDGIRKASGRW

-280 SEEKKL
+280 SDEKKL

-307 VGLKNRTAHFLLSRK
+307 VGIKNRTAHFLLSRK

-338 ANTAEAGEPVPE
+338 GNRAEAGEPELELAASEPAASEESAPE
-350 LAAAEPATPEE
+350 TSASETAIPEDVTPETSEEPAAEAAAEPAEE
-361 TAPETTASEAAAA
+361 
-374 EPVEET
+374 
-380 AEESVEASS
+380 
-389 EETEKS
+389 K
-395 VEEIAEESTAET
+395 
-407 VAEPAGE
+407 
-414 STEAE
+414 
-419 ESDEEA
+419 
-425 TETESTEE
+425 
-433 AVDEETSESMEETAE
+433 
-448 EEAVEQA
+448 
-455 EEEAEEATEEESDS
+455 AEEAAEEESDS
-469 ESIEELV
+469 EPIEEPV
-476 VESVEASSEE
+476 AETVGTSSEE
-486 PTEAEPAAEAE
+486 PVEEAAEESAEP
-497 EPAAE
+497 
-502 ADEEAT
+502 
-508 EAESTEEK
+508 
-516 AEEEPEE
+516 
-523 TEAPEVAAPEKA
+523 
-535 EEEAPEEAEPEYLQE
+535 EPEYLQE

-584 FLSSEAEAGQDT
+584 FLSPEAEAGQDT

-604 GGEAGASPDTGL
+604 GGKADVSPDTGL
-616 LNETEKELSEEE
+616 LNETEKELSEAE

>member
-11 IPAYKNEAT
+11 IPAYKNEET

-280 SEEKKL
+280 NEEKKL
-286 AVIQELCG
+286 AVIQELCE

-338 ANTAEAGEPVPE
+338 GNTAEAGEPVPE
-350 LAAAEPATPEE
+350 LAAAEPAAPEE
-361 TAPETTASEAAAA
+361 TAPETTASEAAIPEDVTPETPEEPAA
-374 EPVEET
+374 EAVEET
-380 AEESVEASS
+380 AEEPV
-389 EETEKS
+389 
-395 VEEIAEESTAET
+395 EEST
-407 VAEPAGE
+407 
-414 STEAE
+414 
-419 ESDEEA
+419 
-425 TETESTEE
+425 
-433 AVDEETSESMEETAE
+433 
-448 EEAVEQA
+448 
-455 EEEAEEATEEESDS
+455 
-469 ESIEELV
+469 
-476 VESVEASSEE
+476 
-486 PTEAEPAAEAE
+486 EAE

-502 ADEEAT
+502 AEEEAT
-508 EAESTEEK
+508 EAEPEEEIADEDETESIEE
-516 AEEEPEE
+516 AEEPAE
-523 TEAPEVAAPEKA
+523 EAPAPEKI

-604 GGEAGASPDTGL
+604 GGESGASPDTGL
-616 LNETEKELSEEE
+616 LNETEKELSEAE

>member
-11 IPAYKNEAT
+11 IPAYKNEET

-307 VGLKNRTAHFLLSRK
+307 VGIKNRTAHFLLSRK

-338 ANTAEAGEPVPE
+338 GNRAEAGEPVPE
-350 LAAAEPATPEE
+350 PAAAEPAASEE
-361 TAPETTASEAAAA
+361 SAPETSASETAIP
-374 EPVEET
+374 EDVTPET
-380 AEESVEASS
+380 S
-389 EETEKS
+389 EEP
-395 VEEIAEESTAET
+395 AEET
-407 VAEPAGE
+407 VAE
-414 STEAE
+414 SV
-419 ESDEEA
+419 EEA
-425 TETESTEE
+425 
-433 AVDEETSESMEETAE
+433 A
-448 EEAVEQA
+448 
-455 EEEAEEATEEESDS
+455 EEESDS
-469 ESIEELV
+469 GPIEEPV
-476 VESVEASSEE
+476 AETVGTSSEE
-486 PTEAEPAAEAE
+486 PVEEAAEESAEP
-497 EPAAE
+497 
-502 ADEEAT
+502 
-508 EAESTEEK
+508 
-516 AEEEPEE
+516 
-523 TEAPEVAAPEKA
+523 
-535 EEEAPEEAEPEYLQE
+535 EPEYLQE

-584 FLSSEAEAGQDT
+584 FLSPEAEAGQDT

-604 GGEAGASPDTGL
+604 GGKADVSPDTGL
-616 LNETEKELSEEE
+616 LNETEKELSEAE

>member
-11 IPAYKNEAT
+11 IPAYKNEET

-73 SAARNDGIRKASGQW
+73 SAARNDGIRKASGRW

-307 VGLKNRTAHFLLSRK
+307 VGIKNRTAHFLLSRK

-338 ANTAEAGEPVPE
+338 GNRAEAGEPVPE
-350 LAAAEPATPEE
+350 PAAAEPAAPEE
-361 TAPETTASEAAAA
+361 SAPETSASETAIPEDVTPETSEEPAAEAAA
-374 EPVEET
+374 EPVEE
-380 AEESVEASS
+380 
-389 EETEKS
+389 
-395 VEEIAEESTAET
+395 
-407 VAEPAGE
+407 
-414 STEAE
+414 
-419 ESDEEA
+419 
-425 TETESTEE
+425 
-433 AVDEETSESMEETAE
+433 MAE
-448 EEAVEQA
+448 EEAAEQA
-455 EEEAEEATEEESDS
+455 EEKAEEAAEEESDS
-469 ESIEELV
+469 EPIEEPV
-476 VESVEASSEE
+476 AETVGTSSEE
-486 PTEAEPAAEAE
+486 PVEEAAEESAEP
-497 EPAAE
+497 
-502 ADEEAT
+502 
-508 EAESTEEK
+508 
-516 AEEEPEE
+516 
-523 TEAPEVAAPEKA
+523 
-535 EEEAPEEAEPEYLQE
+535 EPEYLQE

-584 FLSSEAEAGQDT
+584 FLSPEAEAGQDT

-604 GGEAGASPDTGL
+604 GGKADVSPDTGL
-616 LNETEKELSEEE
+616 LNETEKELSEAE

>member
-11 IPAYKNEAT
+11 IPAYKNEET

-73 SAARNDGIRKASGQW
+73 SAARNDGIRKASGRW

-307 VGLKNRTAHFLLSRK
+307 VGIKNRTAHFLLSRK

-338 ANTAEAGEPVPE
+338 GNRAEAGEPVPE
-350 LAAAEPATPEE
+350 PAAAEPAASEE
-361 TAPETTASEAAAA
+361 SAPETSASETAIP
-374 EPVEET
+374 EDVTPET
-380 AEESVEASS
+380 S
-389 EETEKS
+389 EEP
-395 VEEIAEESTAET
+395 AEET
-407 VAEPAGE
+407 VAE
-414 STEAE
+414 SV
-419 ESDEEA
+419 EEA
-425 TETESTEE
+425 
-433 AVDEETSESMEETAE
+433 A
-448 EEAVEQA
+448 
-455 EEEAEEATEEESDS
+455 EEESDS
-469 ESIEELV
+469 GPIEEPV
-476 VESVEASSEE
+476 AETVGTSSEE
-486 PTEAEPAAEAE
+486 PVEEAAEESAEP
-497 EPAAE
+497 
-502 ADEEAT
+502 
-508 EAESTEEK
+508 
-516 AEEEPEE
+516 
-523 TEAPEVAAPEKA
+523 
-535 EEEAPEEAEPEYLQE
+535 EPEYLQE

-584 FLSSEAEAGQDT
+584 FLSPEAEAGQDT

-604 GGEAGASPDTGL
+604 GGKADVSPDTGL
-616 LNETEKELSEEE
+616 LNETEKELSEAE

>member
-11 IPAYKNEAT
+11 IPAYKNEET

-73 SAARNDGIRKASGQW
+73 SAARNDGIRKASGRW

-307 VGLKNRTAHFLLSRK
+307 VGIKNRTAHFLLSRK

-338 ANTAEAGEPVPE
+338 GNPAEAGEPVPE
-350 LAAAEPATPEE
+350 PAAAEPA
-361 TAPETTASEAAAA
+361 ASEEPAAEAAA

-380 AEESVEASS
+380 A
-389 EETEKS
+389 
-395 VEEIAEESTAET
+395 
-407 VAEPAGE
+407 
-414 STEAE
+414 
-419 ESDEEA
+419 DED
-425 TETESTEE
+425 ETEST
-433 AVDEETSESMEETAE
+433 EETAE
-448 EEAVEQA
+448 EEAAEQA
-455 EEEAEEATEEESDS
+455 EEKAEEAAEEESDS
-469 ESIEELV
+469 EPIEEPV
-476 VESVEASSEE
+476 AETVGTSSEE
-486 PTEAEPAAEAE
+486 PVEEAAEESAEP
-497 EPAAE
+497 
-502 ADEEAT
+502 
-508 EAESTEEK
+508 
-516 AEEEPEE
+516 
-523 TEAPEVAAPEKA
+523 
-535 EEEAPEEAEPEYLQE
+535 EPEYLQE

-584 FLSSEAEAGQDT
+584 FLSPEAEAGQDT

-604 GGEAGASPDTGL
+604 GGKADVSPDTGL
-616 LNETEKELSEEE
+616 LNETEKELSEAE

>member
-11 IPAYKNEAT
+11 IPAYKNEET

-286 AVIQELCG
+286 AVIQELCE

-307 VGLKNRTAHFLLSRK
+307 VGIKNRTAHFLLSRK

-338 ANTAEAGEPVPE
+338 GNRAEAGEPELE
-350 LAAAEPATPEE
+350 LAASEPAASEPAASEE
-361 TAPETTASEAAAA
+361 SAPETSASETAIPEDVTPETSEEPAAEAAA
-374 EPVEET
+374 EPVEEM
-380 AEESVEASS
+380 AE
-389 EETEKS
+389 K
-395 VEEIAEESTAET
+395 STAET

-414 STEAE
+414 STE
-419 ESDEEA
+419 
-425 TETESTEE
+425 
-433 AVDEETSESMEETAE
+433 
-448 EEAVEQA
+448 
-455 EEEAEEATEEESDS
+455 
-469 ESIEELV
+469 
-476 VESVEASSEE
+476 
-486 PTEAEPAAEAE
+486 P
-497 EPAAE
+497 
-502 ADEEAT
+502 
-508 EAESTEEK
+508 
-516 AEEEPEE
+516 
-523 TEAPEVAAPEKA
+523 
-535 EEEAPEEAEPEYLQE
+535 EPEYLQE

-584 FLSSEAEAGQDT
+584 FLSPEAEAGQDT

-616 LNETEKELSEEE
+616 LNETEKELSEAE

>member
-11 IPAYKNEAT
+11 IPAYKNEET

-117 VICGFRKVYPNGY
+117 AICGFRKVYPNGY

-338 ANTAEAGEPVPE
+338 GNTAEAGEPVPE
-350 LAAAEPATPEE
+350 LAAAEPAAPEE
-361 TAPETTASEAAAA
+361 PAPETTASEATAA
-374 EPVEET
+374 ESVEET
-380 AEESVEASS
+380 AEEPVEASS
-389 EETEKS
+389 EEP
-395 VEEIAEESTAET
+395 EEPVDETAEESTAET
-407 VAEPAGE
+407 VAEPV
-414 STEAE
+414 E
-419 ESDEEA
+419 ESA
-425 TETESTEE
+425 ETESTAE
-433 AVDEETSESMEETAE
+433 AEETA
-448 EEAVEQA
+448 
-455 EEEAEEATEEESDS
+455 
-469 ESIEELV
+469 
-476 VESVEASSEE
+476 VEADKEA
-486 PTEAEPAAEAE
+486 TEAEPEEEIADGDETESIEEAE
-497 EPAAE
+497 EPA
-502 ADEEAT
+502 EEA
-508 EAESTEEK
+508 
-516 AEEEPEE
+516 P
-523 TEAPEVAAPEKA
+523 APEKI
-535 EEEAPEEAEPEYLQE
+535 EEEAPEEPEPEYLQE
-550 TLPLGIEISEPE
+550 TLPLGIEISESE

-616 LNETEKELSEEE
+616 LNETEKELSEAE

>member
-11 IPAYKNEAT
+11 IPAYKNEET

-73 SAARNDGIRKASGQW
+73 SAARNDGIRKASGRW

-307 VGLKNRTAHFLLSRK
+307 VGIKNRTAHFLLSRK

-338 ANTAEAGEPVPE
+338 GNRAEAGEPVPE
-350 LAAAEPATPEE
+350 LAALEPAASEE
-361 TAPETTASEAAAA
+361 SAPETSASETAIP
-374 EPVEET
+374 EDVTPET
-380 AEESVEASS
+380 S
-389 EETEKS
+389 EEP
-395 VEEIAEESTAET
+395 AEET
-407 VAEPAGE
+407 VAE
-414 STEAE
+414 SV
-419 ESDEEA
+419 EEA
-425 TETESTEE
+425 
-433 AVDEETSESMEETAE
+433 A
-448 EEAVEQA
+448 
-455 EEEAEEATEEESDS
+455 EEESDS
-469 ESIEELV
+469 GPIEEPV
-476 VESVEASSEE
+476 AETVGTSSEE
-486 PTEAEPAAEAE
+486 PVEEAAEESAEP
-497 EPAAE
+497 
-502 ADEEAT
+502 
-508 EAESTEEK
+508 
-516 AEEEPEE
+516 
-523 TEAPEVAAPEKA
+523 
-535 EEEAPEEAEPEYLQE
+535 EPEYLQE

-584 FLSSEAEAGQDT
+584 FLSPEAEAGQDT

-604 GGEAGASPDTGL
+604 GGKADVSPDTGL
-616 LNETEKELSEEE
+616 LNETEKELSEAE

>member
-11 IPAYKNEAT
+11 IPAYKNEET

-73 SAARNDGIRKASGQW
+73 SAARNDGIRKASGRW

-143 KESMINTMFTEL
+143 KESMINPMFTEL

-239 RAYDELFDPLTLED
+239 RTYDELFDPLTLED

-307 VGLKNRTAHFLLSRK
+307 VGIKNRTAHFLLSRK

-338 ANTAEAGEPVPE
+338 GNRAEAGEPELE
-350 LAAAEPATPEE
+350 LAASEPAASEE
-361 TAPETTASEAAAA
+361 SAPETSASETAIPEDVTPETSEGPAAEAAA
-374 EPVEET
+374 EPVEE
-380 AEESVEASS
+380 
-389 EETEKS
+389 
-395 VEEIAEESTAET
+395 
-407 VAEPAGE
+407 
-414 STEAE
+414 
-419 ESDEEA
+419 
-425 TETESTEE
+425 
-433 AVDEETSESMEETAE
+433 MAE
-448 EEAVEQA
+448 EEAAEQA
-455 EEEAEEATEEESDS
+455 EEKAEEAAEEESDS
-469 ESIEELV
+469 EPIEEPV
-476 VESVEASSEE
+476 AETVGTSSEE
-486 PTEAEPAAEAE
+486 PVEEAAEESAEP
-497 EPAAE
+497 
-502 ADEEAT
+502 
-508 EAESTEEK
+508 
-516 AEEEPEE
+516 
-523 TEAPEVAAPEKA
+523 
-535 EEEAPEEAEPEYLQE
+535 EPEYLQE

-584 FLSSEAEAGQDT
+584 FLSPEAEAGQDT

-604 GGEAGASPDTGL
+604 GGKADVSPDTGL
-616 LNETEKELSEEE
+616 LNETEKELSEAE